1 MLSKAMLFKSSSI
14 ALVITLIFLCIPI
27 FPLFAVEKYVLQHR
41 YGSASQR
48 FFIKILQKNSGI
60 YLDVMYKV
68 STFAPALLE
77 RQSLMLDIL
86 LKSKGSENKNK
97 KLSKKFGGYLKKS
110 LSLHPLS
117 QRKQERRKP
126 RQFFEILI
134 NNTSST
140 S

>member
-1 MLSKAMLFKSSSI
+1 
-14 ALVITLIFLCIPI
+14 
-27 FPLFAVEKYVLQHR
+27 
-41 YGSASQR
+41 
-48 FFIKILQKNSGI
+48 
-60 YLDVMYKV
+60 MYKV

-77 RQSLMLDIL
+77 RQSLMIDIL

-110 LSLHPLS
+110 LPLHPLLKTK
-117 QRKQERRKP
+117 RK
-126 RQFFEILI
+126 FFEILI